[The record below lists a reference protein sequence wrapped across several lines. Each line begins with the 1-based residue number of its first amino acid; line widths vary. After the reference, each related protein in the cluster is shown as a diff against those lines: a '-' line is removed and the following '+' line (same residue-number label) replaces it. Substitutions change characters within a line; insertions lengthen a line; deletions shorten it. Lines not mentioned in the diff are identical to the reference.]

1 MKLSLWEILGCL
13 FAAAIVIGV
22 LYIIAT
28 RAKYMD
34 EISWVLAFVSIVAA
48 FAFVGWTLILKN
60 S

>member
-22 LYIIAT
+22 LYVIAT

-34 EISWVLAFVSIVAA
+34 EISWVLAFGSIVAS
-48 FAFVGWTLILKN
+48 FAFIGYTLFLKP
-60 S
+60 